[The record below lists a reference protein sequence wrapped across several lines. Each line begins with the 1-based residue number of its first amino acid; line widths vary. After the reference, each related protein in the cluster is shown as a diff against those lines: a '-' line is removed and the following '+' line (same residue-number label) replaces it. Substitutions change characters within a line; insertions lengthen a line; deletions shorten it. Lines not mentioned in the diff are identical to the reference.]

1 MQNKENSMQTNEIE
15 VQGST
20 VPFFK
25 ESIDGVTVYTFDT
38 SATPPPE
45 PMVNAMLGLALLDEN
60 SKLIMINH
68 KSPGGLFPKVE
79 AEFDFEI
86 SDLDDGR
93 VQVVFTKKRNAN
105 TRTDFTQNSCN
116 G

>member
-1 MQNKENSMQTNEIE
+1 MQIE
-15 VQGST
+15 MNGAT

-25 ESIDGVTVYTFDT
+25 EDIDGITYYSFDT

-45 PMVNAMLGLALLDEN
+45 PMVNAMLGLQLLDAS

-68 KSPGGLFPKVE
+68 KSPGGLFSKVE
-79 AEFDFEI
+79 AEFDYEVEE
-86 SDLDDGR
+86 LEDGR
-93 VQVVFTKKRNAN
+93 VKVLFSKKQNAN
-105 TRTDFTQNSCN
+105 GQTDFSKNSCS